1 MKEDYKRPDPDELLN
16 LLKEEEEKRDSNRG
30 YLKIFL
36 GYVAGV
42 GKTYRMLSEAHVLKE
57 KNKDVV
63 VGIVET
69 HGRIE
74 TENLLEGLEIL
85 PRVKID
91 YKGIRLEELD
101 IDAVLKRKPA
111 YVLVDELAHTNAS
124 GSRHTKRYQDVE
136 ELLNA
141 GINVYSTLNIQ
152 HIESLNDIVQQITG
166 VEVKETVSDKVIE
179 SADKIEVVDLPFEE
193 LIERLKEGK
202 VYVPEKA
209 KKAMG
214 NFFTEKNL
222 IALRETALRYATLHV
237 DSEMGHYLKKEK
249 VMGPWDTSN
258 RIMACISSSPSS
270 RKLIRIAYRFS
281 HLYNVEWFAVY
292 VEPYA
297 DIRMKD
303 EARQQLEKNLELAE
317 ELEGKIVRL
326 KGSIANEIVSFA
338 KSKNITL
345 ILLGHSRRSRLQ
357 KLTEGSVINKVI
369 QKSAAQV
376 LVVENK
382 SEFNAVSGIHKR
394 TNNNQMDSLW
404 GSYSISFSSIGLTTV
419 ICLLLRSFIEAPNI
433 PMIFIIPIVL
443 TSLVAGKRPGILA
456 SILAVAAFDLFFVPP
471 FYTFSVADVRFI
483 PTFVVLLVVGIV
495 TSLLADTVKKQ
506 VEYTR
511 QRETFISSLYDF
523 SKGLLASQDLSI
535 ILGRS
540 TRYIS
545 DSLNYDVLIL
555 LPDESKKLYVASSYG
570 KKENFDDHEM
580 AVSNWVFE
588 QGKTAGFGTDTLSSS
603 QWYHIPLK
611 AKMGVMGVMAI
622 APHNNM
628 TSEQRHLIDSFA
640 NVVSLAL
647 SNYVY
652 STVER

>member
-1 MKEDYKRPDPDELLN
+1 MKEDYKRPDPDEILN

-42 GKTYRMLSEAHVLKE
+42 GKTYRMLSEAHVLEE
-57 KNKDVV
+57 KKKDIV

-74 TENLLEGLEIL
+74 TEQLLENLEVI

-91 YKGIRLEELD
+91 YKGIVLEEFD

-111 YVLVDELAHTNAS
+111 YVLVDELAHTNIP
-124 GSRHTKRYQDVE
+124 GSRHIKRYQDVE

-141 GINVYSTLNIQ
+141 GINVYSTLNVQ

-166 VEVKETVSDKVIE
+166 VEVKETVPDSIIE
-179 SADKIEVVDLPFEE
+179 MADKIEVVDLPFDE

-209 KKAMG
+209 IKAMS
-214 NFFTEKNL
+214 NFFSEKNL

-237 DSEMGHYLKKEK
+237 DSEMGSYLRKEK

-258 RIMACISSSPSS
+258 RIIACVSSSPSS

-297 DIRMKD
+297 DIRMTD
-303 EARQQLEKNLELAE
+303 DVRQQLENNLALAE
-317 ELEGKIVRL
+317 ELEGKVIRL

-357 KLTEGSVINKVI
+357 EFLEGSVINKVI
-369 QKSAAQV
+369 KKSASQV
-376 LVVENK
+376 LVIENK
-382 SEFNAVSGIHKR
+382 NEFDTGRKKIKKTGTSGL
-394 TNNNQMDSLW
+394 NSLW
-404 GSYSISFSSIGLTTV
+404 GSYSISFSSIGFTTV
-419 ICLLLRSFIEAPNI
+419 ICLLLQSFIEAPNI
-433 PMIFIIPIVL
+433 PMIFIIPIVF

-471 FYTFSVADVRFI
+471 FYTFTVDDVRFI
-483 PTFVVLLVVGIV
+483 PTFIVLLVVGIV

-506 VEYTR
+506 VEYIR

-523 SKGLLASQDLSI
+523 SKGLLASQDLNI
-535 ILGRS
+535 ILGR
-540 TRYIS
+540 TTKYIS
-545 DSLNYDVLIL
+545 DSFNYDVLIL
-555 LPDESKKLYVASSYG
+555 LPDESNKLYIASSNEN
-570 KKENFDDHEM
+570 KEKFGEHEM

-588 QGKTAGFGTDTLSSS
+588 QGKTAGMGTDTLSSS

-611 AKMGVMGVMAI
+611 VQTGTLGVMAL
-622 APHNNM
+622 ASHKNM
-628 TSEQRHLIDSFA
+628 TNEQRHLIDAFA
-640 NVVSLAL
+640 NVFSLAL
-647 SNYVY
+647 SNSMYAR
-652 STVER
+652 TEE

>member
-36 GYVAGV
+36 GYIAGV
-42 GKTYRMLSEAHVLKE
+42 GKTYRMLSEAHVLQE
-57 KNKDVV
+57 KSKDVV

-74 TENLLEGLEIL
+74 TEQLLENLEVI

-91 YKGIRLEELD
+91 YKGIVLEEFD
-101 IDAVLKRKPA
+101 IDAVLERKPA
-111 YVLVDELAHTNAS
+111 YVLVDELAHTNVP

-141 GINVYSTLNIQ
+141 GINVYSTLNVQ

-166 VEVKETVSDKVIE
+166 VEVKETVPDNIIE
-179 SADKIEVVDLPFEE
+179 MADKIEVVDLPFDE

-209 KKAMG
+209 QKAMS
-214 NFFTEKNL
+214 NFFSEKNL

-258 RIMACISSSPSS
+258 RIMACVSSSPSS

-297 DIRMKD
+297 DLRMKD
-303 EARQQLEKNLELAE
+303 DARQQLEKNLELAE
-317 ELEGKIVRL
+317 ELDGKVIRL

-357 KLTEGSVINKVI
+357 EFLEGSVINKVI
-369 QKSAAQV
+369 QKSESQV
-376 LVVENK
+376 LVIENK
-382 SEFNAVSGIHKR
+382 NEFNTGRRKIKK
-394 TNNNQMDSLW
+394 TDLTGLESLW
-404 GSYSISFSSIGLTTV
+404 GSYSISFSSIGFTTV
-419 ICLLLRSFIEAPNI
+419 VCLMLRSFIEAPNI
-433 PMIFIIPIVL
+433 PMIFIIPILL
-443 TSLVAGKRPGILA
+443 TSLVAGKKPGILA
-456 SILAVAAFDLFFVPP
+456 SILAVAAFDLFFVSP
-471 FYTFSVADVRFI
+471 FYTFSVDDVRFI
-483 PTFVVLLVVGIV
+483 PTFIVLLVVGIV
-495 TSLLADTVKKQ
+495 TSLLTDTVKKQ
-506 VEYTR
+506 VEYIR

-523 SKGLLASQDLSI
+523 SKGLLASQDLNI
-535 ILGRS
+535 ILGR
-540 TRYIS
+540 TTKYIS
-545 DSLNYDVLIL
+545 DSFNYDVLIL
-555 LPDESKKLYVASSYG
+555 LPDESKKLYIASSND
-570 KKENFDDHEM
+570 KKEIFSDHEM

-588 QGKTAGFGTDTLSSS
+588 QGKTAGFGTETLSSS

-611 AKMGVMGVMAI
+611 VQTGILGVMAL
-622 APHNNM
+622 APHKNM
-628 TSEQRHLIDSFA
+628 TNEQRHLIDAFA

-647 SNYVY
+647 SNSIYAK
-652 STVER
+652 SEE